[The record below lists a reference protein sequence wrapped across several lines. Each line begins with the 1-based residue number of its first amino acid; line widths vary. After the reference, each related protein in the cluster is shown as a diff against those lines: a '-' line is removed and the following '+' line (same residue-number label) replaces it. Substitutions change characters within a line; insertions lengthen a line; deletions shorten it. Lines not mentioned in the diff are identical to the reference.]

1 MNQELKTI
9 TGELQRVIWQH
20 PDNGFMIGSILSDRQ
35 NITVKGNML
44 NPQKG
49 ITYKLTGQWV
59 SDKKYGDQFQIK
71 SFQTV
76 QPIDPES
83 IYKYLVR
90 ICKYVG
96 PATGNAL
103 VDEFGEST
111 LEILKTNPG
120 HVSDKIKGLSLE
132 KAIEIQGFLLANELN
147 EKVMVELWGML
158 DIPGMRK
165 ALPGEL
171 VEKYQSNAADVV
183 KKNPYILT
191 DFSGVG
197 FPLADR
203 VALNIGYAPD
213 GIERKKA
220 VVLYCMEQI
229 GQLAGDVWISRQGI
243 IEKVKEFVNV
253 PDIQSGIDELI
264 NIGAIMEEQ
273 GFYALFGLA
282 ESEMYIAKKIT
293 QALRCAA

>member
-1 MNQELKTI
+1 MNQEFKTI

-35 NITVKGNML
+35 SITVKGNML

-90 ICKYVG
+90 IVKWVG
-96 PATGNAL
+96 PSTGSEL
-103 VDEFGEST
+103 VDNFGTET
-111 LEILKTNPG
+111 LEILKSDPAR
-120 HVSDKIKGLSLE
+120 VSERISGITYQ
-132 KAIEIQGFLLANELN
+132 KAVEIQTFLKANKLN
-147 EKVMVELWGML
+147 EKVMVELWAML

-165 ALPGEL
+165 AIPGEL

-203 VALNIGYAPD
+203 VALNVGYAPD

-264 NIGAIMEEQ
+264 NVGAIAEEY
-273 GFYALFGLA
+273 GFYALSGLA